1 MLNRRDAMLRLGHV
15 GFGGLA
21 LPTLLAGQTVAAS
34 KSVERHP
41 PTADSLI
48 YLFLWGGPPQ
58 QDMWDMKP
66 DAPDG
71 IRSQFKPIDTVVP
84 GIRICDQMPLFAKH
98 TDKTAIIRSIS
109 HPSNNH
115 EPSVYHMLTG
125 RTNNTL
131 VVPRNQRT
139 RKEYPNLASV
149 VSYFTPA
156 GPMPAAVTVPRPIG
170 HDGVTYAGTYGGF
183 LGPRFDPVEQAAAKN
198 AKDAVAH
205 PTTPLPD
212 LSQTRLQARHG
223 LLKLL
228 QEQDRKLQ
236 SGKAG
241 QDLDEFR
248 GQAMRMMTSDA
259 VRRAFAIDEEPPALR
274 DRYGR
279 NEYGECFLLARR
291 LVEAGV
297 KVVSICWVYIT
308 PSGAVSNVWDTHGGV
323 GALGGVG
330 GFAMLKEKYCLPPLD
345 RGLST
350 LLEDLSDRGMLS
362 RTLVAA
368 IGEFGRT
375 PKINPNAGREHWG
388 ACQSALLA
396 GGGIRGG
403 QVYGSSDKLAA
414 YPKDSPVSPE
424 DYLATIY
431 HALGLPPELE
441 VPDREGRP
449 HRIVENGRPVL
460 NLFG

>member
-1 MLNRRDAMLRLGHV
+1 MLNRRDAMLRLGRV

-21 LPTLLAGQTVAAS
+21 LPTLLAGQKAAAS
-34 KSVERHP
+34 TSVERHP

-84 GIRICDQMPLFAKH
+84 GIRVCDQMPLFAKH
-98 TDKTAIIRSIS
+98 TDKTAIIRSVS

-205 PTTPLPD
+205 PTTALPD
-212 LSQTRLQARHG
+212 LSQSRLQARHG
-223 LLKLL
+223 LLNLL

-248 GQAMRMMTSDA
+248 DQAMRMMTSDA

-291 LVEAGV
+291 LIEAGV

-308 PSGAVSNVWDTHGGV
+308 PGGAVSNVWDTHGGV

-350 LLEDLSDRGMLS
+350 LLEDLSDRGMLN

-368 IGEFGRT
+368 VGEFGRT
-375 PKINPNAGREHWG
+375 PKINPNSGREHWG

-396 GGGIRGG
+396 GGGIKGG
-403 QVYGSSDKLAA
+403 QVYGSSDKIAA

-449 HRIVENGRPVL
+449 HRIVENGKPVL